1 MRGRLLGQ
9 DLRKPS
15 RYVILYLQY
24 RHTSHNHNMC
34 QLLGMNCNVP
44 TDIVFSFTGFAT
56 RGGRTNIHNDGW
68 GIAFFE
74 GAGVRHFVDYQA
86 AVASPIADLIKRCP
100 IKSKN
105 VIAHIRKATQGRVAL
120 ENCHPFVRELWGR
133 YWVFAHNG
141 DLKDFAPRLDGPYRP
156 VGTTDSEWAFC
167 YILQELQRHFGEQ
180 LPALPEL
187 TGTLTRLTNQIAKHG
202 PFNMMLSHGS
212 ALFAHCST
220 KLHYIVREYPFAEA
234 SLSDEDMSVDFSL
247 VTARDDR
254 VAIIVTEPL
263 TSNETWTQFAEG
275 ELKVFVDGMP
285 ISRCFV

>member
-1 MRGRLLGQ
+1 
-9 DLRKPS
+9 
-15 RYVILYLQY
+15 
-24 RHTSHNHNMC
+24 MC

-56 RGGRTNIHNDGW
+56 RGGGTSIHNDGW

-86 AVASPIADLIKRCP
+86 AIESPIADLIKRWP
-100 IKSKN
+100 IQSKN

-141 DLKDFAPRLDGPYRP
+141 DLKNFAPALDGPYRP

-167 YILQELQRHFGEQ
+167 YLLQQLRKRFGDALPDLRELAAALQELTQE
-180 LPALPEL
+180 
-187 TGTLTRLTNQIAKHG
+187 IAAYG
-202 PFNMMLSHGS
+202 VFNMMLSDGS
-212 ALFAHCST
+212 ALFAHCAT
-220 KLHYIVREYPFAEA
+220 NLHYIVRQYPFAEA
-234 SLSDEDMSVDFSL
+234 RLSDEDITVDFSQ
-247 VTARDDR
+247 VTTPNDR

-263 TSNETWTQFAEG
+263 TTNETWTQFKEG
-275 ELKVFVDGMP
+275 ELKVFIDGVPVNLLTPQPMLAHP
-285 ISRCFV
+285 AS